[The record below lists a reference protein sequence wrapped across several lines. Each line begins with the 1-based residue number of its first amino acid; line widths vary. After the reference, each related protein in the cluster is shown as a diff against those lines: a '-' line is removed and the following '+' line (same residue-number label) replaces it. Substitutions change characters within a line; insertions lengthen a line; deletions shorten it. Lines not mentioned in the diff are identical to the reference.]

1 MESETKNL
9 GTDTTSSDSLTA
21 TASSDSVVATGGAKK
36 KAKKKDSGSD
46 LAFFASFPCIV
57 IAIAAIAVTIVG
69 FIPMGYIGEMCASL
83 RAQLILVLLICAI
96 PPLFSPPL
104 RLPMLITCVVFA
116 AVNAAFVVPCMIP
129 KAEPTG
135 DVKSLQVLSTR
146 VMQLSIT
153 DPETAIEP
161 IVEQVTA
168 LHPDIVCVTGSP
180 MQPLLKLSEQMPPF
194 YMHRETFPRDD
205 GNAMVIYSQ
214 VPLKGTRLKKVGP
227 DKLPMVSTTIHFD
240 YGWDRLIMLKVPDPT
255 DDKSLEKRN
264 AQLKAC
270 AAVIKGM
277 NGRKVVV
284 GNFNTSPYSMA
295 FGSFL
300 KEANLEDTRIGL
312 QPNWNIGPVDMFV
325 TRVAADHMFAS
336 SNVSFKSRYVCQP
349 MGLTHRPLLGD
360 FYPNTKDNEPYAE
373 DPAEPAEEP
382 AAAPAAAPT
391 AEEKPKAAEEKPKRK
406 RKRGK

>member
-1 MESETKNL
+1 MESETQNF
-9 GTDTTSSDSLTA
+9 GTDTTSSDGLTA
-21 TASSDSVVATGGAKK
+21 TTSSESLAATGGAKK
-36 KAKKKDSGSD
+36 KAKKTDSGSD

-69 FIPMGYIGEMCASL
+69 FIPIGYIGELCVSL

-104 RLPMLITCVVFA
+104 RLPMLIACLVFA

-146 VMQLSIT
+146 VMQLSIS
-153 DPETAIEP
+153 DPATPVEP

-168 LHPDIVCVTGSP
+168 LHPDIVCVTGAP
-180 MQPLLKLSEQMPPF
+180 MQQLLKLNEQIPPF
-194 YMHRETFPRDD
+194 YMHRETFARDD
-205 GNAMVIYSQ
+205 GYGMVIYSQ
-214 VPLKGTRLKKVGP
+214 VPLKGTRLKKIGP

-240 YGWDRLIMLKVPDPT
+240 YGWDRLIMLKVPQPT
-255 DDKSLEKRN
+255 DDKSLQKRN
-264 AQLKAC
+264 EHLKAC
-270 AAVIKGM
+270 AAAIKGM

-300 KEANLEDTRIGL
+300 KDANLEDTRIGL
-312 QPNWNIGPVDMFV
+312 QPNWNIGPVDMFI
-325 TRVAADHMFAS
+325 TRVAADHMLAS
-336 SNVSFKSRYVCQP
+336 NNVSFKSRYVCQP

-360 FYPNTKDNEPYAE
+360 FYPNTKDNEPYTE
-373 DPAEPAEEP
+373 DPAETSEE
-382 AAAPAAAPT
+382 APAPAVKPA
-391 AEEKPKAAEEKPKRK
+391 AEEKPKAAEEKPKKK